1 MKIDEGRIESML
13 SSKNRVKSKARRQRL
28 TTGPKTL
35 SAAIGQSIFGIM
47 GFWFDEFGQ
56 NYATEVYM
64 HLVFKGQ
71 MVRDSSRKEERP

>member
-35 SAAIGQSIFGIM
+35 SAVIRQSIFEEALFGSM
-47 GFWFDEFGQ
+47 GFWFNEFGQ
-56 NYATEVYM
+56 NYATE
-64 HLVFKGQ
+64 
-71 MVRDSSRKEERP
+71 SRCICI